1 MRASSVALLNFKP
14 GEWQL
19 AAGMLIVLAINNTV
33 LQLANVAATAGFV
46 SQVGSQQIL
55 WLWVI
60 DMVITMAASSIYA
73 VIVDRVSRKRL
84 VEWIFLIFAAFYVV
98 LLLLFSMEWGRY
110 LAFPLLYLLSDQQY
124 FVFPLAFWALAAD
137 IYTVSEAKRLFP
149 FIAAGAAIGNILG
162 NALAAGAAVVSIADN
177 HITIAQLVVT
187 CVIMLLIGY
196 GLVIA
201 LFRNRQINA
210 RIAVG
215 HRNGSVRESISEGF
229 SVIKNVPLF
238 TYLAFAMILSGFAL
252 TIVEFHFIATLD
264 QTVMDPLAFQRFYGA
279 YRAALV
285 VVTLFIQWVLAGR
298 LLNRI
303 PLKDT
308 FIVFPG
314 VLAAAAAFAQFVPG
328 LISAAGGRF
337 VGWLIERS
345 WNEPARRA
353 LLGLVPDER
362 RGRVSVF
369 VESYFYACAT
379 VLACLF
385 VGSLY
390 FLASSGVLPAFHVPI
405 LYMSFAMSASLGAV
419 WGTIRLRD
427 FYEQSLL
434 NWRLSRSRRKSV
446 LDEIEF

>member
-19 AAGMLIVLAINNTV
+19 AAGLLIVLAINNTV
-33 LQLANVAATAGFV
+33 LQLANVVATAGFV
-46 SQVGSQQIL
+46 SQVGSQNIL

-60 DMVITMAASSIYA
+60 DMIITVVASSIYA

-84 VEWIFLIFAAFYVV
+84 VEWIFLIFAVFYVV
-98 LLLLFSMEWGRY
+98 LLLLFSTEWGRY

-124 FVFPLAFWALAAD
+124 FVFPLAFWALAGD

-149 FIAAGAAIGNILG
+149 FIAAGAAIGNVLG
-162 NALAAGAAVVSIADN
+162 NGLAAGATVVSIADSRV
-177 HITIAQLVVT
+177 TIAQLVIT
-187 CVIMLLIGY
+187 CVLMLLVGY

-201 LFRNRQINA
+201 LFRHRQINA
-210 RIAVG
+210 RIAG
-215 HRNGSVRESISEGF
+215 GQRNGSIRESVSEGF

-238 TYLAFAMILSGFAL
+238 TYLAFAMIMSGFAL
-252 TIVEFHFIATLD
+252 TIVEFHFIVTLD
-264 QTVMDPLAFQRFYGA
+264 QAFMDPLAFQRFYGA

-285 VVTLFIQWVLAGR
+285 IVMLVIQWLLAGR

-303 PLKDT
+303 PLKNT
-308 FIVFPG
+308 FAVFPG
-314 VLAAAAAFAQFVPG
+314 ILAAAAAFAQFVPG
-328 LISAAGGRF
+328 LIGAAGGRF

-362 RGRVSVF
+362 RGRVGVF
-369 VESYFYACAT
+369 VESYFYAFAT
-379 VLACLF
+379 VLACCF
-385 VGSLY
+385 VGLVY
-390 FLASSGVLPAFHVPI
+390 LLASLGVIPAFHVPI
-405 LYMSFAMSASLGAV
+405 LYMSFAISTSVGAF
-419 WGTIRLRD
+419 WGAIRLRD